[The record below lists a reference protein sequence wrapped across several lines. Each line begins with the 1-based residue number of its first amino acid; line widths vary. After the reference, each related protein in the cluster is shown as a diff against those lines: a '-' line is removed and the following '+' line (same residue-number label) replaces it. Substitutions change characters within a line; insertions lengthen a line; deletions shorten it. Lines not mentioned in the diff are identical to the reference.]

1 MNHLPIKLALSIL
14 FTLGTANSIFAQT
27 EAPAQPS
34 VGDCSREFLIA
45 YFPPSLVEGALKK
58 ANIPQD
64 KWAPITKALTASE
77 KDIITQVED
86 KASKITPNPLKDP
99 QQRQVAVKIFRDTLL
114 SIFSDV
120 LKKNGITDDNQIQ
133 QMLDEIQ
140 QEKARKFTDCLGQ
153 HKIPTLKQLKEMEE
167 KEEKAKAPLADASN
181 PSSPL
186 NQTSKQVQPN
196 GQSSKSNLNNHDS
209 NTTRHGHDNDD
220 SEDSEDSADS
230 ADSDD
235 SDDSDDSHDHSS
247 FDDENDHRH

>member
-1 MNHLPIKLALSIL
+1 MKHLPIKLAFSIL
-14 FTLGTANSIFAQT
+14 FTLGATNAISAQT
-27 EAPAQPS
+27 EAPSQPA

-120 LKKNGITDDNQIQ
+120 LKKNGITDDKQIQ
-133 QMLDEIQ
+133 QMLDDIQ

-153 HKIPTLKQLKEMEE
+153 HKIPTLKQLQEQ
-167 KEEKAKAPLADASN
+167 EEKAKSPLADATT
-181 PSSPL
+181 PSSSINNSP
-186 NQTSKQVQPN
+186 QTSRQIPQN
-196 GQSSKSNLNNHDS
+196 DATSKSNLNKYDDNNAKH
-209 NTTRHGHDNDD
+209 HGHDNDD
-220 SEDSEDSADS
+220 EDSIDSVNSHEHTFYEDDEDSS
-230 ADSDD
+230 I
-235 SDDSDDSHDHSS
+235 HS
-247 FDDENDHRH
+247 